1 MFDKNNLKL
10 YFICGTQDIESKT
23 SIIDVVTE
31 ALESGITMFQFREK
45 GASALTG
52 NEKEDLAR
60 ELLTLCHEYA
70 VPFIVNDDV
79 ALAQKIGADGIHV
92 GQDDMEVKVFAEQFK
107 EKIIGL
113 SISNLDEY
121 ERSNLAHV
129 DYIGVGPMYATT
141 SKDDANLPV
150 GPEMITKL
158 RKYVKDFPI
167 VAIGGIQIG
176 NTREIMRAGAD
187 GVSVIS
193 AIAKSESISNTV
205 RQFLQNVE

>member
-23 SIIDVVTE
+23 TIIDVVNE

-45 GASALTG
+45 GNGALIG
-52 NEKEDLAR
+52 DEKEDLAR
-60 ELLTLCHEYA
+60 KLLALCHDYA

-79 ALAQKIGADGIHV
+79 ALANKIGADGIHV
-92 GQDDMEVKVFAEQFK
+92 GQDDMDVKVFAEQFK
-107 EKIIGL
+107 GKIIGL
-113 SISNLDEY
+113 SISNIDEY
-121 ERSNLAHV
+121 KTSNLAHV

-158 RKYVKDFPI
+158 RAHVNHFPI
-167 VAIGGIQIG
+167 VAIGGINVE
-176 NTREIMRAGAD
+176 NTREVMQAGAD
-187 GVSVIS
+187 GISIIS
-193 AIAKSESISNTV
+193 AITKSENISNTIS
-205 RQFLQNVE
+205 QFLQNVE